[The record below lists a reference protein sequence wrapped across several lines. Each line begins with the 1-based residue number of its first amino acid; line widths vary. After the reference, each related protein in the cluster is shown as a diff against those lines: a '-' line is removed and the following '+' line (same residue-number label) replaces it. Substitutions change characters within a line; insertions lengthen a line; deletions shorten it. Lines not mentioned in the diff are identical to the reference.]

1 MAKRKKSVADGFPD
15 ITQENLGE
23 LALLCLRRCD
33 HYYGAKQPEDD
44 LKVTD
49 AELEEYVRTLF
60 KDEWANVNLKK
71 DLSSYDTPQLINITF
86 LGAVGLH
93 SSDVNLLADP
103 YIRIAYHG
111 TVYFSSV
118 KMKTL
123 NPCWNESIL
132 IGPVKPDDRIE
143 IEIWD
148 WDPRTFLGN
157 IAKVKDIRSFRGFGI
172 YLRELFKCSAGD
184 DYLGGVRFSF
194 REARSRPHL
203 FRRDVMHSLETNGR
217 ALQRR
222 LATGL
227 SNPLK
232 TICCLQAVHKAIVKY
247 SMNINGVV
255 IYDLALDLTDE
266 ELSHFETV
274 ELRQICAAYNPL
286 IGRML
291 TFKAF
296 IPQTLTSRIHLMG
309 VLSFCSTLRKF
320 KYHGALE
327 LAERRLNSFII
338 RLGQQKSNQLA
349 KFKGNIHPLLIILGN
364 LKVTTNILRNL
375 NDLVHM
381 AWSRHL
387 SEVARES
394 LEKFAVSYGDSIS
407 ALTVPED
414 ALKTY
419 QVLKVFCDDFKIP
432 IRILNRCFSENT
444 VEVWMQNLETEAPYW
459 SRYVARQDLILART
473 ITSVSGQLLSR
484 SCEEFL
490 SRLHHNL
497 AGIYEM
503 TSKSLQLSEIYART
517 LCTCGLHYV
526 TQLATATE
534 DQKLLAPTGY
544 SSGFNRTV
552 CVVLNNMASTY
563 ALIVADLEEMVESR
577 EASERKQWKHLS
589 SAGDD
594 VFHRW
599 SPRQTLTDIRK
610 IFETTAEEFA
620 ERLADDISDVIVTV
634 CESGTVEEVR
644 HRAAKMDKL
653 LGVLFNSLKTST
665 YPSLFRI
672 LLDRMYAISLDN
684 LAEIVTN
691 IRMDTRAERVVF
703 ATAVRHCCEVLEAFF
718 LDEKYALPCYK
729 VKTPRHSWIRD
740 AIVKLTEKDSTE
752 SSLSILPTK
761 LS

>member
-1 MAKRKKSVADGFPD
+1 M
-15 ITQENLGE
+15 
-23 LALLCLRRCD
+23 
-33 HYYGAKQPEDD
+33 
-44 LKVTD
+44 
-49 AELEEYVRTLF
+49 
-60 KDEWANVNLKK
+60 NLKK

-203 FRRDVMHSLETNGR
+203 FRRDVMHSLETNGTLSFHAQFQCADQNFRTLYRDYYFLLLHMLIKATPTMEQMCFKRMFCLPGR